1 MKKLLKKILK
11 KHTVYGGVQTDEEY
25 DVDAIIKLELET
37 VIKEISNVLS
47 KKYYRKIKTN
57 FCLEI
62 E

>member
-11 KHTVYGGVQTDEEY
+11 KPSVYGGVQTDEEY

-37 VIKEISNVLS
+37 VIKEKTNELS